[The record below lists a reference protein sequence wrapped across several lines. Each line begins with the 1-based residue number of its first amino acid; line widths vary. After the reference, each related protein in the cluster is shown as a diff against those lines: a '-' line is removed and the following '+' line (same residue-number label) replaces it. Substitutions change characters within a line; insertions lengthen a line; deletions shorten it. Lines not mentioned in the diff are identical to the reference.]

1 MRKQNHIDLQSHA
14 ETDWMEQR
22 LSFRGGRAVRY
33 TAFAAFRMSPRTHLL
48 AINLSKIEREVAN
61 MLFFFMCALHF

>member
-1 MRKQNHIDLQSHA
+1 
-14 ETDWMEQR
+14 
-22 LSFRGGRAVRY
+22 
-33 TAFAAFRMSPRTHLL
+33 MSPRTHLL